1 MVRKR
6 RITKRTVV
14 LTAVIG
20 SVLIMLMELANT
32 LWAARQTGAAT
43 DEAVSLVSSFYLEA
57 MADRRAKTIT
67 NLINESF
74 AEMEEAVEY
83 IEEEGAGSQE
93 ELRYEIGKLEALLGL
108 TRFALVDEDNIVYT
122 QYTTYTGR
130 SRHPFLAEEVI
141 KDRTIRTV
149 SDYGSSKQLC
159 LALPIPDLTLMGKPM
174 KACFVQIDIRDIV
187 ELLALDDTDK
197 TLFGIYSKNGANISE
212 TEMGPIISDGNLLEA
227 VKGVASEEEWQEL
240 CDHFENGEEGNLTF
254 AAGANE
260 ETVYYVPIE
269 NTDLEMAVLIRE
281 SLIQD
286 QIRDISGKTLTIS
299 RNQIVFTLVSVLLLA
314 VILLLEYG
322 QISKEKLEA
331 EKETSRAF
339 HNMANTDALTGVR
352 NKHAYTEYE
361 TVLNERIKDHTA
373 RKLAVALCDINGL
386 KYVNDTEGH
395 AAGDKLIKDACA
407 LICRTFAHGAVFRT
421 GGDEFVV
428 IIQGDACDTLSQTID
443 EFNRTAEENIEKNS
457 VVVALGCS
465 YLGPEDRVIR
475 DVFERADQLMYERKK
490 ELKEIQGV
498 SPLHNRN

>member
-1 MVRKR
+1 MKKKL
-6 RITKRTVV
+6 RITNSTFVMTAVLGSLLIMSVV
-14 LTAVIG
+14 LA
-20 SVLIMLMELANT
+20 ST
-32 LWAARQTGAAT
+32 LRATRQTISAT
-43 DEAVSLVSSFYLEA
+43 DEAVSAVSSFYLEA

-67 NLINESF
+67 NLINNDF
-74 AEMEEAVEY
+74 QQMEKAVDFIDEEK
-83 IEEEGAGSQE
+83 IETRE
-93 ELRYEIGKLEALLGL
+93 ELRNVLGRIKSLLSL
-108 TRFALVDEDNIVYT
+108 NRFALVDEDDVVYT
-122 QYTTYTGR
+122 QYTTYTGK
-130 SRHPFLAEEVI
+130 SRHEFLAEEKMSERVI
-141 KDRTIRTV
+141 SMV
-149 SDYGSSKQLC
+149 SAYGSSKELV
-159 LALPIPDLTLMGKPM
+159 LAIPINGISVAGKPM

-260 ETVYYVPIE
+260 ETMYYVPIE

-428 IIQGDACDTLSQTID
+428 IIQGDACYTLSQTID

-490 ELKEIQGV
+490 ELKEIGAKTR
-498 SPLHNRN
+498 L